1 MKKITEEICKKVYSD
16 YNNGIDG
23 KVRNIKLVM
32 GYNNL
37 SESTVRRIIRAK
49 GNLKRYNNILGYLN
63 YARKKE
69 GK

>member
-1 MKKITEEICKKVYSD
+1 MKKITEEVCKKVYSD

-23 KVRNIKLVM
+23 KARNIKLVM
-32 GYNNL
+32 RYNNL

>member
-1 MKKITEEICKKVYSD
+1 MKKITEEVCKKVYSD

-32 GYNNL
+32 RYNNL
-37 SESTVRRIIRAK
+37 SESTVRRIIKAK
-49 GNLKRYNNILGYLN
+49 GNLKRYNNILRYLN
-63 YARKKE
+63 YTRKKE